1 MCLRDDFKVEV
12 EVDVPNLQVG
22 LEAGAAIIFVVSCGG
37 VLEYVDE
44 IEKDD
49 EGERRNVSGQRNYG
63 RLWDESIDRELSR
76 LLTHSHHLGLLYVA
90 LTLYK
95 RAFFIYVANQYNCNL

>member
-22 LEAGAAIIFVVSCGG
+22 FEAGAAIIFVVGVSCGG
-37 VLEYVDE
+37 VLEYVDG

-63 RLWDESIDRELSR
+63 RL
-76 LLTHSHHLGLLYVA
+76 
-90 LTLYK
+90 
-95 RAFFIYVANQYNCNL
+95 

>member
-1 MCLRDDFKVEV
+1 MCLRDDFKMEV
-12 EVDVPNLQVG
+12 EIDVPNLQVG
-22 LEAGAAIIFVVSCGG
+22 FEAGAAIIFVVVVVSCGG

-63 RLWDESIDRELSR
+63 RL
-76 LLTHSHHLGLLYVA
+76 
-90 LTLYK
+90 
-95 RAFFIYVANQYNCNL
+95 